1 MNLWK
6 ASSTWTGNL
15 FHISNADLTRNR
27 DNNLLASDFLKDLE
41 KTRMSLF
48 NQFGKEWYVFVR
60 MFKSSLRLLYFKRKS
75 ENHKHFREGRR
86 YQIRWI
92 FEKNSKL
99 PSTPPPFSKNYI
111 VFFSEKVRKKPFIK
125 VQNLQYKFLDLN
137 WLPPPPLL

>member
-86 YQIRWI
+86 YQIRWTFEKKFQTAFDPPPI
-92 FEKNSKL
+92 FEKL
-99 PSTPPPFSKNYI
+99 YCI
-111 VFFSEKVRKKPFIK
+111 FSEKVRKKPFIK
-125 VQNLQYKFLDLN
+125 VQNLQYRFFD
-137 WLPPPPLL
+137 